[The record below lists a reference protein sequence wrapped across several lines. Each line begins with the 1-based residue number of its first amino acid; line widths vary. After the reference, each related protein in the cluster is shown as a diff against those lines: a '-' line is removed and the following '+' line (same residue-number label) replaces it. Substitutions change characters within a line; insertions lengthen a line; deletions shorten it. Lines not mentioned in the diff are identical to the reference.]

1 MRQALYGAGRPPRK
15 SGHVRQ
21 QGRHY
26 DPPDEPQRR
35 QGAIRDR
42 PRHCHAGRSAPGRR
56 RIPRPV
62 GSRRADAGNG
72 AQHGRR
78 SGRVRA
84 GESQSRN
91 LVRQRDGCPRG
102 HHFRNGPFRLSEPGQ
117 QRARIPLYLPGGFG
131 RAGDEDQRGDENRR
145 RARARQAG
153 QRTRSRHRG
162 RRIQRQRH
170 HFRSRVPDS
179 QGARSE
185 ADLLY
190 LGRRRESG
198 HRVGSRPQGD
208 HRLESLHGRAREPHG
223 PGRQA
228 DAGHPLESGDGRA
241 APHRLQRGRASVD
254 DQGRRTFGQREHRH
268 AAACGQPV
276 QDQRAAPRESSDAR
290 SPLHRRFPERRAGGA
305 P

>member
-1 MRQALYGAGRPPRK
+1 MRSRSPVRRSTACRWSSTGPERPPRLVRQALYGAGRPPRK

-26 DPPDEPQRR
+26 DPPDESQRR

-56 RIPRPV
+56 RTPRPV

-78 SGRVRA
+78 PDRVRA

-131 RAGDEDQRGDENRR
+131 RAGDEDRRGDENRR

-153 QRTRSRHRG
+153 QSYPFPTSWPPHTTTTT
-162 RRIQRQRH
+162 
-170 HFRSRVPDS
+170 
-179 QGARSE
+179 
-185 ADLLY
+185 
-190 LGRRRESG
+190 
-198 HRVGSRPQGD
+198 
-208 HRLESLHGRAREPHG
+208 SL
-223 PGRQA
+223 
-228 DAGHPLESGDGRA
+228 SV
-241 APHRLQRGRASVD
+241 AS
-254 DQGRRTFGQREHRH
+254 T
-268 AAACGQPV
+268 
-276 QDQRAAPRESSDAR
+276 
-290 SPLHRRFPERRAGGA
+290 
-305 P
+305 